1 MRVQQVPTESKL
13 TALLSGVAFSDAYRL
28 LSMSR
33 ILTPSRRRAASWNTR
48 PYGSRGLMS
57 LRNGIAS
64 LLSLKPAQLALHE
77 KQDES
82 SLAGAF
88 PVISRAPERVVL
100 GFDDKHL
107 DFRIVVE
114 SVGVDTQRS
123 QIAVTTLVRPHNLL
137 GRTYLAFVLPFHRM
151 IVPPCL
157 SKPRGHRKQAMN
169 LTNFRFET
177 GF

>member
-13 TALLSGVAFSDAYRL
+13 TALLSGVAFSEAYRL
-28 LSMSR
+28 LVDEPD
-33 ILTPSRRRAASWNTR
+33 IDAITAARRVMEHPPIWI
-48 PYGSRGLMS
+48 RGLMS

-137 GRTYLAFVLPFHRM
+137 GRTYLAGVLPFHRI
-151 IVPPCL
+151 IVPAML
-157 SKPRGHRKQAMN
+157 VQAAQA
-169 LTNFRFET
+169 
-177 GF
+177 

>member
-1 MRVQQVPTESKL
+1 VQQVPTESKL
-13 TALLSGVAFSDAYRL
+13 TALLSGVAFSEAYRL
-28 LSMSR
+28 LVDEPD
-33 ILTPSRRRAASWNTR
+33 IDAITAARRVMEHPPIWI
-48 PYGSRGLMS
+48 RGLMS

-137 GRTYLAFVLPFHRM
+137 GRTYLAGVLPFHRI
-151 IVPPCL
+151 IVPAML
-157 SKPRGHRKQAMN
+157 VQAAQA
-169 LTNFRFET
+169 
-177 GF
+177 